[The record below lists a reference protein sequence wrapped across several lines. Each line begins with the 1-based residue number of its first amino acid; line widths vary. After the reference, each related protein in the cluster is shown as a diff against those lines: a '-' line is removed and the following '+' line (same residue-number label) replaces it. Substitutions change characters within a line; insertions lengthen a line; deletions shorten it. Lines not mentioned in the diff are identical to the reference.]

1 MMNNDL
7 LNTSIE
13 FLKGVGPNRAKL
25 IKNELKVSKFKD
37 LLFQFPYRYIDK
49 TKYHK
54 ISEININNSEIQ
66 LVGNITDLKE
76 VGIGSKKRL
85 TANFSDSSGSVQ
97 LVWFKTNKWLID
109 SIKLNTTYIVFGK
122 INNYKGKLSIPH
134 PELELYSQE
143 NIRRRTNLYAVYP
156 STEVLNKR
164 GITNKVFTK
173 LVEELLINI
182 NEKIKENLPKYIL
195 DKYGLMSRRESL
207 ITIHKPKSSI
217 DLKNAIK
224 RLKFEEIFYLQ
235 IRLIK
240 KNITRKEKIK
250 GYVFSKI
257 GNQFEKFYGD
267 HLDFELT
274 SAQKKVI
281 KEIRND
287 LGSGAQM
294 NRLLQGDVGSGKT
307 IVAFISALI
316 AIGNGF
322 QTCIMTPTE
331 ILSYQHYNKFKI
343 ICKSLNIN
351 IEVLTGSSKA
361 SYKKEVKENLKRG
374 EIDLLIGTHALI
386 YDTVEFKNL
395 GLAIIDEQHKFGVAQ
410 RSKLWHKNDLP
421 PHILIMTA
429 TPIPRT
435 LAMSAYGDLDMSII
449 NELPPGRKHINT
461 FHQTSNERLKLIDFL
476 KNQIKQGR
484 QAYVVYPLIKESEK
498 LDFKDL
504 LDGYETFS
512 RDFPMPEYQISI
524 VHGKMSNEDKEYEM
538 QRFVENKTQI
548 LVSTTVIE
556 VGVDIP
562 NASVMVIE
570 SAERFGL
577 SQLHQLRG
585 RVGRGNHKSYCFL
598 ITGHKKTKE
607 SKIRMETMVKTNDGF
622 QIAEKDLELRG
633 PGNIMGTQQSGE
645 MPLKVTNLVGDS
657 QLILKIR
664 ELVMKIISKDPN
676 LTNNNNILILK
687 NLKKLVEKKDIWE
700 YIS

>member
-1 MMNNDL
+1 MNNDI

-25 IKNELKVSKFKD
+25 IKNELKLSKFKD
-37 LLFQFPYRYIDK
+37 LLFQFPFRYIDK

-54 ISEININNSEIQ
+54 ISEVNSSNSEIQ
-66 LVGNITDLKE
+66 LIGKIKEIKE

-85 TANFSDSSGSVQ
+85 IGNFYDKTGEIQ

-109 SIKLNTTYIVFGK
+109 SIKLNTNYILFGK
-122 INNYKGKLSIPH
+122 INDFKGIKSIAH
-134 PELELYSQE
+134 PELEIYNE
-143 NIRRRTNLYAVYP
+143 NNLKKRTNLFGVYP
-156 STEVLNKR
+156 STENLNKK
-164 GITNKVFTK
+164 GVTNKVFSK
-173 LVEELLINI
+173 LIEELLISI
-182 NEKIKENLPKYIL
+182 NKDIKENLPEYIL
-195 DKYGLMSRRESL
+195 NKYKLMGRRQA
-207 ITIHKPKSSI
+207 IICIHKPRTLSE
-217 DLKNAIK
+217 LKQAVN

-240 KNITRKEKIK
+240 KNILRKQKIK
-250 GYVFSKI
+250 GYPFEKI
-257 GNQFEKFYGD
+257 GDNFDDFYKNHLKFK
-267 HLDFELT
+267 LT
-274 SAQKKVI
+274 NAQKRVI

-287 LGSGAQM
+287 MGNGAQM

-307 IVAFISALI
+307 IVAFMSALI

-322 QTCIMTPTE
+322 QACIMAPTE
-331 ILSYQHYNKFKI
+331 ILSYQHYNKFKD
-343 ICKSLNIN
+343 ICKVLNIN
-351 IEVLTGSSKA
+351 IQVLTGSSKG
-361 SYKKEVKENLKRG
+361 SYKKQLKESLRKG

-386 YDTVEFKNL
+386 YDSVEFENL

-410 RSKLWHKNDLP
+410 RSKLWHKNKFP
-421 PHILIMTA
+421 PHVLIMTA

-435 LAMSAYGDLDMSII
+435 LAMSVYGDLDMSII
-449 NELPPGRKHINT
+449 DELPPGRKYIKT
-461 FHQTSNERLKLIDFL
+461 FHQTQRDRLKLLDFL
-476 KNQIKQGR
+476 KKEINKGR

-524 VHGKMSNEDKEYEM
+524 VHGKMNNEDKEYEM
-538 QRFVENKTQI
+538 QRFIENKTQI

-562 NASVMVIE
+562 NATVMIIE

-585 RVGRGNHKSYCFL
+585 RVGRGKHESYCFL
-598 ITGHKKTKE
+598 ITGQKKTKE
-607 SKIRMETMVKTNDGF
+607 SKIRMETMEKTNDGF
-622 QIAEKDLELRG
+622 IIAEKDLELRG

-645 MPLKVTNLVGDS
+645 MPLKITNLVSDS
-657 QLILKIR
+657 NLIIKIR
-664 ELVMKIISKDPN
+664 KLSEKIISKDPRLENKNN
-676 LTNNNNILILK
+676 LLILK
-687 NLKKLVEKKDIWE
+687 NLKMIIEKKDVWE

>member
-1 MMNNDL
+1 MNNDI

-25 IKNELKVSKFKD
+25 IKNELKLSKFKD
-37 LLFQFPYRYIDK
+37 LLFQFPFRYIDK

-54 ISEININNSEIQ
+54 ISEVNSSNSEIQ
-66 LVGNITDLKE
+66 LIGKIKEIKE

-85 TANFSDSSGSVQ
+85 IGNFYDKTGEIQ

-109 SIKLNTTYIVFGK
+109 SIKLNTNYILFGK
-122 INNYKGKLSIPH
+122 INDFKGIKSIAH
-134 PELELYSQE
+134 PELEIYNE
-143 NIRRRTNLYAVYP
+143 NNLKKRTNLFGVYP
-156 STEVLNKR
+156 STENLNKK
-164 GITNKVFTK
+164 GVTNKVFSK
-173 LVEELLINI
+173 LIEELLISI
-182 NEKIKENLPKYIL
+182 NKDIKENLPEYIL
-195 DKYGLMSRRESL
+195 NKYKLMGRRQA
-207 ITIHKPKSSI
+207 IICIHKPRTLSE
-217 DLKNAIK
+217 LKQAVN

-235 IRLIK
+235 MRLIK
-240 KNITRKEKIK
+240 KNILRKQKIK
-250 GYVFSKI
+250 GYPFEKI
-257 GNQFEKFYGD
+257 GDNFDDFYKNHLKFK
-267 HLDFELT
+267 LT
-274 SAQKKVI
+274 NAQKRVI

-287 LGSGAQM
+287 MGNGAQM

-307 IVAFISALI
+307 IVAFMSALI

-322 QTCIMTPTE
+322 QACIMAPTE
-331 ILSYQHYNKFKI
+331 ILSYQHYNKFKD
-343 ICKSLNIN
+343 ICKVLNIN
-351 IEVLTGSSKA
+351 IQVLTGSSKG
-361 SYKKEVKENLKRG
+361 SYKKQLKESLRKG

-386 YDTVEFKNL
+386 YDSVEFENL

-410 RSKLWHKNDLP
+410 RSKLWHKNKFP
-421 PHILIMTA
+421 PHVLIMTA

-435 LAMSAYGDLDMSII
+435 LAMSVYGDLDMSII
-449 NELPPGRKHINT
+449 DELPPGRKYIKT
-461 FHQTSNERLKLIDFL
+461 FHQTQRDRLKLLDFL
-476 KNQIKQGR
+476 KKEINKGR

-524 VHGKMSNEDKEYEM
+524 VHGKMNNEDKEYEM
-538 QRFVENKTQI
+538 QRFIENKTQI

-562 NASVMVIE
+562 NATVMIIE

-585 RVGRGNHKSYCFL
+585 RVGRGKHESYCFL

-607 SKIRMETMVKTNDGF
+607 SKIRMETMEKTNDGF
-622 QIAEKDLELRG
+622 VIAEKDLELRG

-645 MPLKVTNLVGDS
+645 MPLKITNLVSDS
-657 QLILKIR
+657 KLILKIR
-664 ELVMKIISKDPN
+664 KLVEKIMSKDPRLENENN
-676 LTNNNNILILK
+676 LLILK
-687 NLKKLVEKKDIWE
+687 NVKMIIEKKDIWE